1 LSLPLAFLSF
11 LVESD
16 LARTAGTADGLTDAD
31 ADGLTVADA
40 RVAHVSFS
48 ANTRDRIAT

>member
-1 LSLPLAFLSF
+1 LAFLSF

-16 LARTAGTADGLTDAD
+16 LARTADGLTD
-31 ADGLTVADA
+31 ADA